1 MKKLLVLSTGWHFSS
16 HFYETMP
23 QQIIPNGWSVD
34 YYCVA
39 HRMPDDIN
47 TITDKDTI
55 RNSQCNDFLCELDKI
70 LYKDILS
77 VNDIENFGVSVLP
90 TLVNLTPLI
99 SNLLFGNKSINSL
112 L

>member
-55 RNSQCNDFLCELDKI
+55 R
-70 LYKDILS
+70 
-77 VNDIENFGVSVLP
+77 
-90 TLVNLTPLI
+90 
-99 SNLLFGNKSINSL
+99 SIQPME
-112 L
+112 